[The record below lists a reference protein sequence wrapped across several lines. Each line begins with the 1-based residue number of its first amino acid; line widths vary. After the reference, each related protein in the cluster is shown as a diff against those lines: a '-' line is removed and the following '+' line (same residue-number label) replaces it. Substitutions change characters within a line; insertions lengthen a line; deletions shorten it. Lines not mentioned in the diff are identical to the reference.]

1 MALGERQKREVPAP
15 QRRLGIGNDGAQTRD
30 APARANQ
37 RGGGGMLPAFQLRHA
52 KRHDV
57 GIEERATAFQRRE
70 EAAIDGRERRLE
82 FFGVGAARERQRLPS
97 ELPQIQLVPH
107 RFQFGGALRD
117 DETLQSRRESTQLP
131 NRVHAGN
138 VESAW
143 ILRYPIRSLNLA
155 RSCAG
160 AGPSSPRFVR
170 LLPAPVEA
178 AGNPLSSGSPD
189 PSHSPAAY
197 RCSMPRSLRSRKS
210 TPGAEFGDGRWRC
223 ASWTTAAVG
232 ISPSGSRNSS
242 RTTRPS

>member
-1 MALGERQKREVPAP
+1 MALGEGQKREVPAP
-15 QRRLGIGNDGAQTRD
+15 QRRLGIGNDGAQTGD
-30 APARANQ
+30 APACANQ

-52 KRHDV
+52 KRHDM

-82 FFGVGAARERQRLPS
+82 FFGVGAARERKRLPS

-117 DETLQSRRESTQLP
+117 DETLESRRKSTQLP

-160 AGPSSPRFVR
+160 AGLSSPRFCR
-170 LLPAPVEA
+170 SPLARVEA
-178 AGNPLSSGSPD
+178 AAAPLSSAFQGR
-189 PSHSPAAY
+189 SHSPAAS
-197 RCSMPRSLRSRKS
+197 RCVMPRSWRSRKS
-210 TPGAEFGDGRWRC
+210 TPGAASAVASWHC
-223 ASWTTAAVG
+223 VSWTT
-232 ISPSGSRNSS
+232 
-242 RTTRPS
+242 